1 MLTISHNFVRRYFQ
15 SKDVGVPLTNYTH
28 ILPDMMPNDGIFI
41 VDTAE
46 MFAGLEGESGAN
58 TRGLERTARL
68 LGIEVEY
75 DHNAGNDAHVSYS
88 LLFCCLFVLKTHL
101 SFRSVFYHNNCH
113 DFFLVMTLLRTVHLV
128 GFRDHGI
135 GSPDRCP
142 TREEMA

>member
-1 MLTISHNFVRRYFQ
+1 MLTISHNSVHRYFQ

-75 DHNAGNDAHVSYS
+75 DHNAGNDAHVTI
-88 LLFCCLFVLKTHL
+88 VLL
-101 SFRSVFYHNNCH
+101 SFCSKHSCIIS
-113 DFFLVMTLLRTVHLV
+113 
-128 GFRDHGI
+128 FRDYHHTTVMI
-135 GSPDRCP
+135 FFSS
-142 TREEMA
+142 

>member
-1 MLTISHNFVRRYFQ
+1 MLTISHNSVHRYFQ

-88 LLFCCLFVLKTHL
+88 LLFCCLFVLKAHL

-113 DFFLVMTLLRTVHLV
+113 DFSF
-128 GFRDHGI
+128 F
-135 GSPDRCP
+135 S
-142 TREEMA
+142 

>member
-1 MLTISHNFVRRYFQ
+1 M
-15 SKDVGVPLTNYTH
+15 PLTNYTH

-75 DHNAGNDAHVSYS
+75 NHNAGNDAHVSYS
-88 LLFCCLFVLKTHL
+88 LLFCCLFVLNTHV
-101 SFRSVFYHNNCH
+101 SFRFVIIIIQLS
-113 DFFLVMTLLRTVHLV
+113 
-128 GFRDHGI
+128 
-135 GSPDRCP
+135 
-142 TREEMA
+142 